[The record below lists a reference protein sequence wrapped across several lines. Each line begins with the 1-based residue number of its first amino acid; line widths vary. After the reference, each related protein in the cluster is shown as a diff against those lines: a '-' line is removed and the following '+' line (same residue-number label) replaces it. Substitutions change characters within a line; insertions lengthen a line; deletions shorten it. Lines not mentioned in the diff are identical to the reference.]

1 MVFILFFISLLIILY
16 AHPISD
22 VVDSRINIASCEF
35 HKFCKCK
42 QETCYYSDP
51 DPCTC
56 SKRYKPCAAGETMNE
71 VGGLYK

>member
-1 MVFILFFISLLIILY
+1 M
-16 AHPISD
+16 
-22 VVDSRINIASCEF
+22 VDSRINTASCEF

-51 DPCTC
+51 DPCSC
-56 SKRYKPCAAGETMNE
+56 SKRDEPCGAGETMNE